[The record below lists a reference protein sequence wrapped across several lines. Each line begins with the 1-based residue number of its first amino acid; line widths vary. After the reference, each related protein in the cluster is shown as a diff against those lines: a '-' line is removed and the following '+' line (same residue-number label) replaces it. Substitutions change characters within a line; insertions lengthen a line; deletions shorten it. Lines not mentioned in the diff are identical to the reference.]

1 MTNIKFNYI
10 ISLLTDLLFLS
21 INFRNEAVTIDEKFP
36 DIKKLKL
43 LMQEYTSDDS
53 DSTGA
58 FFSFLFTSQKFS
70 GKMESFLTK
79 FNLTNTQLSILLLLH
94 LNKNS
99 FETPSSIAKKLGL
112 SIPTISNV
120 LKTLYKKEY
129 IQKHISLK
137 NKKSS
142 YISLDKNGIDF
153 LKNFIPLYK
162 KKYEDFLSNFNIR
175 ELNNLEN
182 LSLRIFFNLDFFNI

>member
-1 MTNIKFNYI
+1 MTNIRFNYI
-10 ISLLTDLLFLS
+10 ISLLTCLFFLNT
-21 INFRNEAVTIDEKFP
+21 NFRNEAVIIDEKFP
-36 DIKKLKL
+36 DIEKLKL
-43 LMQEYTSDDS
+43 LMQEYTANDS
-53 DSTGA
+53 DSIGA

-94 LNKNS
+94 SNKNS

-120 LKTLYKKEY
+120 LKTLHKKEY
-129 IQKHISLK
+129 IQKQTLPE

-142 YISLDKNGIDF
+142 YITLDKNGIDF
-153 LKNFIPLYK
+153 LKVFIPLCR
-162 KKYEDFLSNFNIR
+162 KKYEDFLSNFNTK
-175 ELNNLEN
+175 ELYNLEN
-182 LSLRIFFNLDFFNI
+182 LSLKIFSNLDFF